1 MHIAVCD
8 DCYEDRQKIRELIEK
23 YGRQEG
29 CETETVEYASGI
41 ELCADMSRM
50 KECMMI
56 FLDIN
61 MEQVDGLETARK
73 IKDIYPEIPIVL
85 VTEFLSYAL
94 EGYKVK
100 ASRFLIKSELE
111 VTLPECMKELFD
123 ELMQKK
129 RKIMFSFVEGD
140 IELKL
145 QRILYIETE
154 RHKNVF
160 HTTDGEYHLYRKLDE
175 LETELSPY
183 GFVRVHRS
191 FLVNMRYVE
200 RISSYI
206 LRLTTGME
214 LSVPKSRYPFVKREY
229 AIYKGV

>member
-1 MHIAVCD
+1 MRIAVCD
-8 DCYEDRQKIRELIEK
+8 DCYEDRQQIRKLLEE

-29 CETETVEYASGI
+29 YEIETAEYVSGI
-41 ELCADMSRM
+41 ELCADMSRV
-50 KECMMI
+50 KECVMI

-73 IKDIYPEIPIVL
+73 IKDICPEIPIVL
-85 VTEFLSYAL
+85 VTEFISYAL

-111 VTLPECMKELFD
+111 ATLPECMNELLD
-123 ELMQKK
+123 ELVQKK
-129 RKIMFSFVEGD
+129 QKITFSFVEGD
-140 IELKL
+140 IELEL

-160 HTTDGEYHLYRKLDE
+160 HTTDGEYCLYRKLDE
-175 LETELSPY
+175 LEAELSTY

-214 LSVPKSRYPFVKREY
+214 ISVPKARYPSVKREY